1 MKKLWKAFD
10 ISLLSFFAAV
20 TFFAVITF
28 SSRNIGI
35 LGLFI
40 SCVFFGVKVYYYSTR
55 KTRLLNQISTVSD
68 ELDFEQGKAFETLT
82 VPCVVIEKDGTIIWL
97 NDSSSECFRID
108 ETSSERNLKQLIK
121 KENIEKLIAGR
132 GYSLNVDNNYFSVY
146 SNEIP
151 LDNEE
156 TIYLLYFFNQTELRL
171 IEKEYY
177 ATRPSVMLTVLDNAG
192 EIYQSFKESECAA
205 IFSRIEQMMVD
216 WASSYGALCRKYSSA
231 RMLIFVE
238 ERGLQKM
245 IEDKFSILS
254 DIRNFIYDG
263 RETDITLSV
272 GVGKSDDINK
282 ANTFARQA
290 IDMAQSRGG
299 DQVAI
304 KKDSEYVFYGG
315 LSAGFEKKNKVR
327 TRLIA
332 KSIAEIIADSNSV
345 LIMGHRF
352 SDFDSFGAAV
362 GMHSI
367 AEHLAVKSQIVIN
380 DKATLAYPLIEK
392 FISEK
397 SSDKLISPENALRNI
412 TDNTLL
418 IIVDTHRQNFTE
430 CPELVDKVKKVMVID
445 HHRKSV
451 GYIEDTVMFYHM
463 PNSSSASEMVVEIAQ
478 YIEIEPFITRFE
490 ATALMAGIM
499 LDTRN
504 FILRAGVRTFEA
516 AAFLRSRGANTVECK
531 KLFSNDMDLF
541 RYRNSIIDLADE
553 YKDCAIS
560 VVNEEFPDIRLVT
573 SQAAD
578 EMLNIEG
585 IKATFVIF
593 RSGSTTNISA
603 RSYGEINVQLIM
615 ESLGGGGH
623 QTMSA
628 CQLKDKSVTEAE
640 SILKNA
646 IDEFFNNKHGG

>member
-10 ISLLSFFAAV
+10 VSLISFIAAIIFF
-20 TFFAVITF
+20 TVIAF
-28 SSRNIGI
+28 YNRNIGI
-35 LGLFI
+35 IGFTISGVLF
-40 SCVFFGVKVYYYSTR
+40 GGKVYYYLTR
-55 KTRLLNQISTVSD
+55 RTKLLNQISTVSE
-68 ELDFEQGKAFETLT
+68 ELDFENGKAFETLT
-82 VPCVVIEKDGTIIWL
+82 VPCVVIEEDGTLIWF
-97 NDSSSECFRID
+97 NDSFRQSLDIYEASTEKNIKQIIKSDSID
-108 ETSSERNLKQLIK
+108 NLFV
-121 KENIEKLIAGR
+121 GR
-132 GYSLNVDNNYFSVY
+132 GYSLNVDNKYFSVY
-146 SNEIP
+146 SSEIP
-151 LDNEE
+151 LDDEI
-156 TIYLLYFFNQTELRL
+156 IYLLYFFNQTDLRL

-177 ATRPSVMLTVLDNAG
+177 ASRPSIMLTVLDNAG
-192 EIYQSFKESECAA
+192 EIYQSFKESDCAA
-205 IFSRIEQMMVD
+205 IFSRIEQLVVD

-254 DIRNFIYDG
+254 DIREFTFDAK
-263 RETDITLSV
+263 ETDLTLSV
-272 GVGKSDDINK
+272 GIGKSDDINE
-282 ANTFARQA
+282 ANTFAKLA

-304 KKDSEYVFYGG
+304 KKDTDYMFYGG
-315 LSAGFEKKNKVR
+315 VSGGFEKKNKVR

-332 KSIAEIIADSNSV
+332 KTVAEIINDSSDI

-352 SDFDSFGAAV
+352 SDFDSFGASV
-362 GMHSI
+362 GMLSI
-367 AEHLAVKSQIVIN
+367 AEHLSTKAKIVIN
-380 DKATLAYPLIEK
+380 EKATLAYPLIEK
-392 FISEK
+392 FKEEK
-397 SSDKLISPENALRNI
+397 GFSKLISPEIALKSV

-430 CPELVDKVKKVMVID
+430 CSELVDKVKKVMVID

-451 GYIEDTVMFYHM
+451 GFIEDTVMFYHI
-463 PNSSSASEMVVEIAQ
+463 PSSSSASEMVAEIAE
-478 YIEIEPFITRFE
+478 YLEIEPFLTKFE
-490 ATALMAGIM
+490 ATALLAGIM
-499 LDTRN
+499 LDTRS

-541 RYRNSIIDLADE
+541 RYRNSIIDLAEE
-553 YKDCAIS
+553 YKNCAIS
-560 VVNEEFPDIRLVT
+560 VVNEEFPNIRLVT

-585 IKATFVIF
+585 VKATFVIF
-593 RSGSTTNISA
+593 RSGDVTNISA

-628 CQLKDKSVTEAE
+628 CQLNDKTISEAE
-640 SILKNA
+640 SMLKNA
-646 IDEFFNNKHGG
+646 IDEFYNNKYGG